1 MPGGPACIPILGLW
15 HISRDKYGVVG
26 PEGGRGTD
34 LAHLDN
40 SQAGCVG
47 EAVLHR
53 RRQGLGARE

>member
-1 MPGGPACIPILGLW
+1 MGLPAFLSEACGTSLGTR
-15 HISRDKYGVVG
+15 HGVVG
-26 PEGGRGTD
+26 LGEGGRGTD
-34 LAHLDN
+34 LAHLGN